1 MKIVHIG
8 SNLINLDKV
17 IRLNLENNQ
26 LILEEGERI
35 TLSEEEVNQFVF
47 DYNLYDTDETKT
59 LLQRITR
66 VVTSNPEYLSKEG
79 IQEQITIKVRYHKLE
94 DYFKEVTEGIKLRDL
109 PLPKLLT
116 VYKLIQ
122 EKVKEID
129 NNSPY

>member
-8 SNLINLDKV
+8 NHLINLDKV
-17 IRLNLENNQ
+17 IHLDLQSNTLLLDSNNKIQ
-26 LILEEGERI
+26 
-35 TLSEEEVNQFVF
+35 LSEEETEQFVF
-47 DYNLYDTDETKT
+47 NYNLYDTDETKL
-59 LLQRITR
+59 LLQRLTR
-66 VVTSNPEYLSKEG
+66 VVTSNPEYLTKEG

-94 DYFKEVTEGIKLRDL
+94 EYFKEVTEGTKLKNL

-129 NNSPY
+129 DNSPY